1 MPKIALL
8 SVGAALAALAAL
20 VVAQTAPAK
29 EISSIQ
35 LCGPQACKT
44 VTDRE
49 TIGQFERSAGSD
61 SVATGPATPGGYY
74 VLRVTVNAGESNMTW
89 QQYYIPSARKVRE
102 LTADA
107 SSLWHRPSSAERA
120 FLDSLAAGLQPYPV
134 PEVTSATVGR
144 KVAANAASY
153 LNLYRLK
160 ATPNATSKHSS
171 WKRIRLH
178 SASPSPWTD
187 GMQPDPLHSA
197 SPSPWTD
204 GVSILR
210 YQPKDR
216 LLDRDGQYVR
226 LTKRLGRALQRA
238 AALQLG

>member
-8 SVGAALAALAAL
+8 SVGVAVAALAALA
-20 VVAQTAPAK
+20 VAATAPAK

-35 LCGPQACKT
+35 LCGPQACNT
-44 VTDRE
+44 VTDRD
-49 TIGQFERSAGSD
+49 TIGQFENSAGSGAVD
-61 SVATGPATPGGYY
+61 TGPAVPGAYY
-74 VLRVTVNAGESNMTW
+74 VLRVTIDTGDSKVSWE
-89 QQYYIPSARKVRE
+89 QYYIPAARKLRDHSAE
-102 LTADA
+102 S
-107 SSLWHRPSSAERA
+107 SSLWHRAPSAERA
-120 FLDSLAAGLQPYPV
+120 FLDSLAAGVQPYPV

-144 KVAANAASY
+144 KTASNPASY

-160 ATPNATSKHSS
+160 ASPRAYPKHAG
-171 WKRIRLH
+171 WRRIR
-178 SASPSPWTD
+178 
-187 GMQPDPLHSA
+187 LHSA

-210 YQPKDR
+210 YLPKER

-238 AALQLG
+238 AALQVG